1 MRTTFIALFGVMTA
15 VLSAAPAAAQQDINA
30 RDGDRVIIDDEAR
43 VQIVRRRQAAVR
55 TVFLEPQKTLIVL
68 IDHAKGGALPD
79 GRPDA
84 SMHYSEVQ
92 GTWPLGER
100 WEGYTTILEYSTAS
114 HFGSGFGL
122 MSPLGLLQL
131 LPSNGQ
137 EMREA
142 SATVF
147 TFRGSG
153 GGGANAL
160 NFDEA
165 ERQQVAQIAGQPPTS
180 GSVERGMSFGGSVG
194 GVTAGGV
201 TAGGSTQWSA
211 GAAAPGDATVT
222 RPPRKVRDVPAVYP
236 EAARQANVR
245 GIVIMQITVGPDGS
259 VTAARPMR
267 SIPMLDA
274 AAIEAVKQWQ
284 YEPTGRTT
292 PITLTV
298 PVPVTP

>member
-1 MRTTFIALFGVMTA
+1 MRTTFIAVFGVMTA

-30 RDGDRVIIDDEAR
+30 RDGDRVIIDDDAR

-68 IDHAKGGALPD
+68 IDHAKGGELPD

-84 SMHYSEVQ
+84 SMHYSELQ
-92 GTWPLGER
+92 GTWPLGAR
-100 WEGYTTILEYSTAS
+100 WEGFTTILEYSSAAR
-114 HFGSGFGL
+114 FVSGFGL

-137 EMREA
+137 EMRET

-147 TFRGSG
+147 TFRGFG
-153 GGGANAL
+153 GGGVSAL

-165 ERQQVAQIAGQPPTS
+165 ERQQLAQVNSAPSVAGGVS
-180 GSVERGMSFGGSVG
+180 SERGMSISGSTG
-194 GVTAGGV
+194 GVT
-201 TAGGSTQWSA
+201 TGGSAQWSA
-211 GAAAPGDATVT
+211 GAAAPGGANVT
-222 RPPRKVRDVPAVYP
+222 GPPRKVRDVPAVYP

-259 VTAARPMR
+259 VTAARPLR

-292 PITLTV
+292 PVTLTV
-298 PVPVTP
+298 TVPVTP